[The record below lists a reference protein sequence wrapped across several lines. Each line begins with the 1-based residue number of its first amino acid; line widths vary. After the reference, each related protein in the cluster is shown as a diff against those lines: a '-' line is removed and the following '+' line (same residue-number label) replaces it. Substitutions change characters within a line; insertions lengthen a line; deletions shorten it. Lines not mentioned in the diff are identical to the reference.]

1 MDVVQTLSA
10 LGSIAL
16 IIGIVVGILQLRSLA
31 TQRQE
36 EMVIKS
42 YAPFTD
48 EAFTQA
54 YWRVQSWDFAT
65 YDAFRAQAK
74 VDDWATLDLVA
85 TFFEMMGVLYK
96 RKLAKLDLIDDL
108 MAGSLL
114 VTWQKLAPLIEGY
127 RVTASVPDYA
137 QWFEHLARK
146 LDARLTSLGE
156 VHPSI
161 APRSSDAPST

>member
-1 MDVVQTLSA
+1 MDVVQALSA

-36 EMVIKS
+36 EMVIRS
-42 YAPFTD
+42 YDPFMD
-48 EAFTQA
+48 EAFTRA
-54 YWRVQSWDFAT
+54 YWRVQAWDFET
-65 YDAFRAQAK
+65 FDAFQAQAR

-127 RVTASVPDYA
+127 RVSASVPDYA
-137 QWFEHLARK
+137 QWFEHLAQQ

-156 VHPSI
+156 AHPSI
-161 APRSSDAPST
+161 APRGTNAPLT